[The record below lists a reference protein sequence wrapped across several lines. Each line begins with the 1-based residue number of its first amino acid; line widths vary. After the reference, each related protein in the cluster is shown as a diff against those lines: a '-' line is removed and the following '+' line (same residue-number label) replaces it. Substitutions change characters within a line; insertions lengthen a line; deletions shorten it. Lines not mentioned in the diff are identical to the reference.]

1 VVLAARSVVAAGHP
15 ATAAAAADV
24 LAEGGN
30 AVDAVIAATYAACV
44 AEPVLAS
51 LGGGGFLMLRLA
63 QGPDTDALQVYDFFT
78 QTPRRRRSA
87 DDADVRLIHADFG
100 PATQAFHIGLGTI
113 ATPGVLAGLF
123 AAHADHGRMPM
134 RRLVEPAVALARDGV
149 IVSPFQAYLFQ
160 VIKAILESR
169 PACAAL
175 FASPESEAGRLIG
188 AGERLR
194 LPELADAMEI
204 LAIEGCDLFYRGE
217 MGRLLTRDCHDGGG
231 HLDDDDLARYR
242 VERRRPLAIDALGAR
257 LRLNPP
263 PASGGLMVGF
273 ALSALPAAGLREA
286 GFGSPI
292 HLTRLAACLQATE
305 QEQIPAE
312 LLAEPPA
319 TAERVLDAAALAA
332 ARRRVLAA
340 CDGAKPPPARSL
352 LATRGTTH
360 ISVIDR
366 TGMAAALSLSN
377 GEASAYVLPGTGIL
391 LNNMLGEMDICPG
404 APNDWPED
412 RRMSSM
418 MAPMLIVAPDW
429 LVALGSG
436 GSNRIRSALTQ
447 VALNLLVFGMALPD
461 AIAAPRLHTYG
472 ERINIEPGFA
482 ADAVTALRPLARELE
497 PWDSPN
503 MFFGGVH
510 AAMRTAS
517 GGSEGAGDARRDG
530 ATRLV

>member
-1 VVLAARSVVAAGHP
+1 VLAAKGVVAAGHP

-30 AVDAVIAATYAACV
+30 AVDAVIAAACASCV

-63 QGPDTDALQVYDFFT
+63 GGPDSNALQVYDFFT

-113 ATPGVLAGLF
+113 ATPGVPAGLF

-134 RRLVEPAVALARDGV
+134 RRLVEPAAALARDGV
-149 IVSPFQAYLFQ
+149 IVSAFQAYLFQ
-160 VIKAILESR
+160 VIRSILESR

-175 FASPESEAGRLIG
+175 FARPGGEDGALI
-188 AGERLR
+188 AEGERLR
-194 LPELADAMEI
+194 LPDLADALEI
-204 LAIEGCDLFYRGE
+204 LAIEGADLFYRGE
-217 MGRLLTRDCHDGGG
+217 MAKRLADDCAAGGG
-231 HLDDDDLARYR
+231 HLSRDDLAHYR
-242 VERRRPLAIDALGAR
+242 VGRRQPLTIEALGSR
-257 LRLNPP
+257 LVLNPP

-273 ALSALPAAGLREA
+273 ALATLPAEGLREA
-286 GFGSPI
+286 GFGSRA

-305 QEQIPAE
+305 QAKIPLN
-312 LLAEPPA
+312 LLSEPPA
-319 TAERVLDAAALAA
+319 TAAAVLDPVRIAA
-332 ARRRVLAA
+332 ARRQALAGPLA
-340 CDGAKPPPARSL
+340 TPI
-352 LATRGTTH
+352 ATRGTTH

-366 TGMAAALSLSN
+366 AGMAASLSLSN

-391 LNNMLGEMDICPG
+391 LNNMLGEADVCPG
-404 APNDWPED
+404 APGDWPED

-418 MAPMLIVAPDW
+418 MAPMLIMAPDR

-472 ERINIEPGFA
+472 DRISIEPGFV
-482 ADAVTALRPLARELE
+482 ADAAAALDPFAQQLE
-497 PWDSPN
+497 RWDSPN

-510 AAMRTAS
+510 AALRTAAGS
-517 GGSEGAGDARRDG
+517 SEGAGDTRRDG
-530 ATRLV
+530 SARLV